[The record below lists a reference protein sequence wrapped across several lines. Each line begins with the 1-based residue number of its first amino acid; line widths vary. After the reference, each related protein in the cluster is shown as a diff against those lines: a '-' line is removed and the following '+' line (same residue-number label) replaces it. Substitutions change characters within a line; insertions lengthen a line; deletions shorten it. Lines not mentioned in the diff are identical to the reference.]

1 MNQTTGVENNLRHE
15 MIQGETKEEKKK
27 KNDEQMV
34 EWKGWVEE
42 FNESHNGND
51 PVEYKYLRVY

>member
-27 KNDEQMV
+27 KIDEQMV
-34 EWKGWVEE
+34 E
-42 FNESHNGND
+42 
-51 PVEYKYLRVY
+51 

>member
-27 KNDEQMV
+27 KIDEQMV

-51 PVEYKYLRVY
+51 PVEYK